1 VKELVQNI
9 LVYVVIVSVL
19 RGLITNPKY
28 SQYFQFFSGVIMLL
42 LMLAPI
48 LSFFQYENQWYEML
62 EEKILQMDLSDVESE
77 MEIADDRF
85 AAIIKEEYQE
95 TAEKQIVELAAQKG
109 ITVEEAS
116 VSLQEG
122 EGEWEIAEIS
132 VKLGDA
138 PKENVDFSV
147 ETAQIEERRQDAWE
161 NTSKAAKS
169 LQKQICNYFVIRKD
183 KVHIH

>member
-1 VKELVQNI
+1 MKELVQNI

-19 RGLITNPKY
+19 RGLITNPRY

-77 MEIADDRF
+77 MEIAGDRF
-85 AAIIKEEYQE
+85 AAIIKQEYQE
-95 TAEKQIVELAAQKG
+95 TAEKQIVGLAAQKG

-116 VSLQEG
+116 VSLQGEG
-122 EGEWEIAEIS
+122 EEWEIAEIS

-147 ETAQIEERRQDAWE
+147 ETAQIEEGQQDAWE

-169 LQKQICNYFVIRKD
+169 LQKQICNYFVIGKD